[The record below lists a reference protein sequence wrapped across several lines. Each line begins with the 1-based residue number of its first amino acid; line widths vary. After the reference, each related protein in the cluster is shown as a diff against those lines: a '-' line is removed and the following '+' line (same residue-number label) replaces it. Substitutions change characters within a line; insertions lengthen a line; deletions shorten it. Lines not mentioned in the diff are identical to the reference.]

1 MYETQD
7 KERGSD
13 HSCGQYDGK
22 KGPLHKNQKN
32 NSVKSLSE
40 VFLHYIWSIES
51 LNLSCSIKLFKKE
64 KENRSYFFKD
74 MALSTFSL
82 NTDVSIMVPR

>member
-1 MYETQD
+1 MRFRTK
-7 KERGSD
+7 KEVAIIVAVNMTARKVL
-13 HSCGQYDGK
+13 CIRIK
-22 KGPLHKNQKN
+22 KN